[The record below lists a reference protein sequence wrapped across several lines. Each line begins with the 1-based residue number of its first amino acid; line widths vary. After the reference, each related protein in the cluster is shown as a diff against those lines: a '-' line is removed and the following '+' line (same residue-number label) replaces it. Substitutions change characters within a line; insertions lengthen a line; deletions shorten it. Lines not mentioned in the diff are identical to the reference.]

1 MGFLISE
8 LRQIN
13 YKENLFHLVRFLVIQ
28 FINRSTS
35 KKRKKNYRIII
46 FFNKNNL
53 FMAYKLT

>member
-13 YKENLFHLVRFLVIQ
+13 NKENLFHLVRFLAIQ